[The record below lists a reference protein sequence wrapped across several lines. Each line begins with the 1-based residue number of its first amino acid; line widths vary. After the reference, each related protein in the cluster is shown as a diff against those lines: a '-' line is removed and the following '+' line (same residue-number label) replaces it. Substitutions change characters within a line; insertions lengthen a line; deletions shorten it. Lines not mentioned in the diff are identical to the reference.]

1 MIKEKLEEKA
11 EKTLRE
17 TDTYRIPI
25 AIEVLAHRLN
35 LAIQSEALGENL
47 AGMLVVEGDRGAI
60 GYNSTHAL
68 VRQRFT
74 IAHEISHYLLHIK
87 KNRKSQLFIDRHLTF
102 RRDGYSSG
110 GVDYQE
116 VEANHLGAA
125 LLMPRGLVRQE
136 IKKNDLDLDDEEAIT
151 FLAKR
156 FHVSSAA
163 ITNRLMNLQMLR

>member
-1 MIKEKLEEKA
+1 MIREKLEEKA

-35 LAIQSEALGENL
+35 LAIQSEALGDNV

-74 IAHEISHYLLHIK
+74 IAHELAHYLLHVK

-110 GVDYQE
+110 GVDYEE
-116 VEANHLGAA
+116 VEANQLGAA
-125 LLMPRGLVRQE
+125 LLMPRSLVRQE
-136 IKKNDLDLDDEEAIT
+136 IKKNDLDLDDEEAIA

-156 FHVSSAA
+156 FHVSTAA
-163 ITNRLMNLQMLR
+163 ITHRLTTLKMLR

>member
-1 MIKEKLEEKA
+1 MIREKLDEKA
-11 EKTLRE
+11 ERILRE

-35 LAIQSEALGENL
+35 LAIQSEALGDNV
-47 AGMLVVEGDRGAI
+47 AGMLVIEGDRGAI

-74 IAHEISHYLLHIK
+74 IAHEISHYLLHTK
-87 KNRKSQLFIDRHLTF
+87 KSQKSQLFIDRHLTF
-102 RRDGYSSG
+102 RRDGYSAG
-110 GVDYQE
+110 GVDHEE
-116 VEANHLGAA
+116 VEANQLGAA
-125 LLMPRGLVRQE
+125 LLMPQSLVLQE
-136 IKKNDLDLDDEEAIT
+136 IKKNDLDLDDEEAII

-163 ITNRLMNLQMLR
+163 ITNRLLNLGMLR

>member
-1 MIKEKLEEKA
+1 MIREKLEEKA

-17 TDTYRIPI
+17 TDTYRIPV

-35 LAIQSEALGENL
+35 LAIQSEALGDNV

-74 IAHEISHYLLHIK
+74 IAHEISHYLLHL
-87 KNRKSQLFIDRHLTF
+87 KNSQKSQLFIDRHLTF

-110 GVDYQE
+110 GVDHEE
-116 VEANHLGAA
+116 VEANQLGAA
-125 LLMPRGLVRQE
+125 LLVPRRLVQQE
-136 IKKNDLDLDDEEAIT
+136 VKKHDLNLDDEEAIS

-156 FHVSSAA
+156 FHVSTTAM
-163 ITNRLMNLQMLR
+163 TNRLMNLRMLR